1 MAYSLNKVQLIGNIG
16 KDAELK
22 YTSQSVAVASF
33 SVATSEQ
40 WKDDVGNK
48 QEKTEWHNITAWRK
62 LAEICGEYVKKGGK
76 IYVEGKLSTRSYE
89 KDGVKQYRTEIVAD
103 NIIFLS
109 GEAKPKQEETEA
121 PQKESPKAPKS
132 GKPAKDDDL
141 PF

>member
-22 YTSQSVAVASF
+22 YTPSSVAVASF

-40 WKDDVGNK
+40 WKDDAGNK
-48 QEKTEWHNITAWRK
+48 QEKTEWHNIVAWRT

-76 IYVEGKLSTRSYE
+76 IYVEGKLSTRTYE

-103 NIIFLS
+103 NIILLS
-109 GEAKPKQEETEA
+109 GEAKPKQEEAEH
-121 PQKESPKAPKS
+121 PKKDAPKS
-132 GKPAKDDDL
+132 GKPAGKDDL

>member
-22 YTSQSVAVASF
+22 YTPSSVAVASF

-40 WKDDVGNK
+40 WKDDAGNK
-48 QEKTEWHNITAWRK
+48 QEKTEWHNIVAWRK

-76 IYVEGKLSTRSYE
+76 IYVEGKLSTRTYE

-103 NIIFLS
+103 NIILLS
-109 GEAKPKQEETEA
+109 GEAKPKQEESV
-121 PQKESPKAPKS
+121 QPKKDAPKS
-132 GKPAKDDDL
+132 GKPTKDDDL

>member
-22 YTSQSVAVASF
+22 YTPSSVAVASF

-40 WKDDVGNK
+40 WKDDAGNK
-48 QEKTEWHNITAWRK
+48 QEKTEWHNIVAWRK

-76 IYVEGKLSTRSYE
+76 IYVEGKLSTRTYE

-103 NIIFLS
+103 NIILLS
-109 GEAKPKQEETEA
+109 GEAKPKQEDAE
-121 PQKESPKAPKS
+121 PPKKDAPKS
-132 GKPAKDDDL
+132 GKPASNDDL